1 MIGNMLVT
9 FLIKNAENLVAD
21 NKKFNRD
28 KPRIQ
33 SRFNQENKKIMS
45 EMPKNQ
51 RILGLIE
58 TRNSIEIN
66 REFNQA
72 PSFFTLFFP
81 HEAAVERQFFCK
93 NFMTVRMKI

>member
-33 SRFNQENKKIMS
+33 SRFNQENKKNNVRNAEKS
-45 EMPKNQ
+45 KDF
-51 RILGLIE
+51 GLD
-58 TRNSIEIN
+58 
-66 REFNQA
+66 
-72 PSFFTLFFP
+72 
-81 HEAAVERQFFCK
+81 
-93 NFMTVRMKI
+93 